1 MDKNSKIFE
10 SVLLNPNR
18 NEQIV
23 FLYFFPV
30 SFPKCDYSLWHQMRK
45 ERKYYRLSECGSVS
59 AAAVLSPC
67 YMLPAT
73 HKHICEQVFVL
84 GIVSLQNNCYPGHY
98 LCRDVSEGGEF
109 SPYFPCALRNVSSW
123 HFKLR
128 FYSFMAA
135 VSTYGHQRLTLLLG
149 SHPLLCQMV

>member
-1 MDKNSKIFE
+1 
-10 SVLLNPNR
+10 
-18 NEQIV
+18 
-23 FLYFFPV
+23 
-30 SFPKCDYSLWHQMRK
+30 MRK

-149 SHPLLCQMV
+149 SHPLLCQMVWTLRGLKAVMHALQCIMIPKIIFWCDSLIE